1 MQMMIVLVHSPFWEI
16 CGRGQVTQADVR
28 ICVLCKRS
36 RHVNIRHE
44 CLGQVSL
51 RTTLAVVLLFRAWI
65 IWAGFS
71 SLKLRRNV
79 VVIVWTRGSIK
90 KPFIASCSLP
100 SRWFYEMTWLSIG
113 WRLLALRSLPSYRI
127 SRRVSWM
134 VDSLAQHRHILP
146 SRFFNNLRIVN
157 IIGHTGWCSIIVL
170 SSLILLR
177 CFN

>member
-1 MQMMIVLVHSPFWEI
+1 MMIVLVDSSFWEI
-16 CGRGQVTQADVR
+16 CRRGQVTQANVR
-28 ICVLCKRS
+28 ICVLCQGP
-36 RHVNIRHE
+36 RHVNIRHK

-71 SLKLRRNV
+71 SLKLRRDV
-79 VVIVWTRGSIK
+79 VVVVWTRGGIK
-90 KPFIASCSLP
+90 KSFIASCSLP
-100 SRWFYEMTWLSIG
+100 SRWFYEMIWLSIC
-113 WRLLALRSLPSYRI
+113 WRLLALRSLPCNGI

-146 SRFFNNLRIVN
+146 SRFFDNLRIVN
-157 IIGHTGWCSIIVL
+157 IIRYTWWCPIIVL